1 MVKRELVEKEEGQ
14 EYAQV
19 IRMLGNGRLEAS
31 CFDGKQR
38 LCHIRGKMRKKV
50 WVNQGDIILVGLRPY
65 QDDKADIILR
75 YNADEARALK
85 KRGALPSNTLIED
98 HPEQDDDDTAFEF
111 ANDGDSDSD
120 GSDDGELLAQP
131 TNVGMLPPSDSED
144 DDDDV
149 DLDAL

>member
-1 MVKRELVEKEEGQ
+1 MSCNGRYECESMVI

-19 IRMLGNGRLEAS
+19 LRMLGNGRLEAS

-50 WVNQGDIILVGLRPY
+50 WVNQGDIILIGLRPY

-85 KRGALPSNTLIED
+85 KRGALPSNTQIED
-98 HPEQDDDDTAFEF
+98 HPELDDESAFEF
-111 ANDGDSDSD
+111 ANDGDDSDS
-120 GSDDGELLAQP
+120 GPDDEDDLLYQP
-131 TNVGMLPPSDSED
+131 TNVGMLPPSDDESDE
-144 DDDDV
+144 V

>member
-1 MVKRELVEKEEGQ
+1 MNGELTLRDADAI

-19 IRMLGNGRLEAS
+19 LRMLGNGRLEAS

-50 WVNQGDIILVGLRPY
+50 WVNQGDIILIGLRPY

-85 KRGALPSNTLIED
+85 KRGALPSSTQIED
-98 HPEQDDDDTAFEF
+98 HPELDEEDAGFEF
-111 ANDGDSDSD
+111 TADGDSDDSS
-120 GSDDGELLAQP
+120 GSEEDAMLAQP
-131 TNVGMLPPSDSED
+131 TNVGMLPPSDDED
-144 DDDDV
+144 DGDV
-149 DLDAL
+149 DLDDL